1 MNPAQDF
8 QKLYFAHK
16 NTLIFNFS
24 TKEIVMVFHGVGRP
38 LRAKRLKDN
47 KEYFFSMRE
56 YRVFFFFCSRSL
68 PAPAQLWTYVPPN
81 IRGVGPLVFRSCSL
95 S

>member
-38 LRAKRLKDN
+38 LRAKGLKDN

-56 YRVFFFFCSRSL
+56 YRVFFFFAVDPSQ
-68 PAPAQLWTYVPPN
+68 PQPN
-81 IRGVGPLVFRSCSL
+81 YGLMFPQILEG
-95 S
+95 